1 MLSAKL
7 KLGMKI
13 SKTYKVLKEDT
24 ADYIG
29 NPGVVMFS
37 TPAMIKYMELTSGDM
52 VFPHLPEGYNPVGT
66 RVCISHL
73 APTPVGAEVR
83 VKSTLVDMDRSRLT
97 FQVEAWYG
105 DTLIGAGSY
114 EQFVVELKRFLLY
127 ND

>member
-7 KLGMKI
+7 KLGMKT
-13 SKTYKVLKEDT
+13 SRKFKVVYEDT

-52 VFPHLPEGYNPVGT
+52 VFPHLPEGHNPVGT

-73 APTPVGAEVR
+73 APTPIGAEVT

-105 DTLIGAGSY
+105 ESLIGAGSY
-114 EQFVVELKRFLLY
+114 EQFIVELDRFMLY
-127 ND
+127 NE